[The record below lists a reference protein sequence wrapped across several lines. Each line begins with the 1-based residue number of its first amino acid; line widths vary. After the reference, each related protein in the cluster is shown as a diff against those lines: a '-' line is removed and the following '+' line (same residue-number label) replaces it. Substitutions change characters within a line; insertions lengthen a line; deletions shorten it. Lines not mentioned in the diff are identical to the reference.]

1 MRDPQAKAEKP
12 MKANV
17 YERITAQIV
26 SELEKG
32 IRPWLK
38 PWNVEH
44 AFGRIVR
51 PNRVNGAAYRGINVF
66 MLWAAAAERGYS
78 SPTWMTFKQAS
89 ERGGKVRKGEKGSLV
104 VYAST
109 VTRNEVDPY
118 TGEQQQRDIPFMKGF
133 MVFNAEQVEGLPTH
147 LYAQTE
153 PVVDPVRR
161 IKRAETFF
169 ASTGAKISNGGN
181 RAYFSP
187 LEDRIQMP
195 PFEAFMEPEA
205 YYATLAHE
213 MTHWTKT
220 AARLDRDFGRKRF
233 GDSGCAME
241 ELVAELGAA
250 FLCADLGLSPE
261 PREEHAAY
269 LGHWLKVL
277 KADKRAIF
285 SAAAHAQRAADFLE
299 GFQPK
304 EVATA
309 DGMEGAKQGQ
319 VAT

>member
-1 MRDPQAKAEKP
+1 

-32 IRPWLK
+32 IRPWLR

-44 AFGRIVR
+44 ASGRIVR
-51 PNRVNGAAYRGINVF
+51 PNRVNGVNYRGINVL

-89 ERGGKVRKGEKGSLV
+89 ERGGNVRKGEKGCLV
-104 VYAST
+104 VYANT
-109 VTRNEVDPY
+109 VTRTEVDPD
-118 TGEQQQRDIPFMKGF
+118 TGEQQERDIPFMKGF
-133 MVFNAEQVEGLPTH
+133 TVFNAEQVEGLPTH
-147 LYAQTE
+147 FYAQTE
-153 PVVDPVRR
+153 LVADQVRR
-161 IKRAETFF
+161 IETAETFF
-169 ASTGAKISNGGN
+169 ANTGAKIGNGGN
-181 RAYFSP
+181 RAYFSS

-195 PFEAFMEPEA
+195 PFQAFKQPEA

-261 PREEHAAY
+261 PRDEHAAY

-299 GFQPK
+299 RLQPK
-304 EVATA
+304 EVAAA
-309 DGMEGAKQGQ
+309 DGMAGAKQGQ
-319 VAT
+319 AAT